1 MSRISRS
8 WVCGLAPAA
17 VAACIAFSA
26 GPAPAAEQMR
36 FYTMGSVGG
45 GYDTYMRTII
55 SFLEKRIDAKILPVN
70 ENAAGGLVAM
80 NRLIN
85 APADGKTILLTS
97 GEGTTLGQLLGNPGV
112 HYDVRKLLWLARV
125 SGPPKVILVGV
136 KSQFKTFADMLKK
149 DKVFIW
155 GGTGKTDGNS
165 DYQALL
171 AHALGQK
178 IKIIHG
184 YKGSRG
190 MNFAIAQGEIDG
202 RIITDESGS
211 RATRSGDIRAIA
223 TLSRERSKKFPD
235 IPTVFEA
242 TKLTSAQARW
252 LDWRSELTALGR
264 VIVTTP
270 GTPRARVAAL
280 RAALRDVLTDPT
292 FIATARKRRLTPSFL
307 DGETLQ
313 KNVMKTMSTL
323 SAKEIAELKY
333 VVLKKY
339 YTR

>member
-1 MSRISRS
+1 MNKATRHWLRGI
-8 WVCGLAPAA
+8 GPFA
-17 VAACIAFSA
+17 VAACLAISS

-45 GYDTYMRTII
+45 GYDAYMRTII
-55 SFLEKRIDAKILPVN
+55 TFLEKRLGAKLLPVN

-85 APADGKTILLTS
+85 SPPDGNTILLTS

-112 HYDVRKLLWLARV
+112 HYDVRKLNWLARV
-125 SGPPKVILVGV
+125 SGPPKVILVGK

-149 DKVFIW
+149 DKTFIW

-211 RATRSGDIRAIA
+211 RATRSGDLLAIA
-223 TLSRERSKKFPD
+223 TLARERSKKFPKV
-235 IPTVFEA
+235 PTVFEA
-242 TKLTSAQARW
+242 TTLTPAQARW
-252 LDWRSELTALGR
+252 LDWRSDLTALGR

-270 GTPRARVAAL
+270 GVPMAKVTAL
-280 RAALRDVLTDPT
+280 RAALKDVLTDPK

-313 KNVMKTMSTL
+313 KNVLKTMSTL
-323 SAKEIAELKY
+323 NEKEIAELKH